1 MFASKIAEKRKVEI
15 MDATDLVLL
24 DQIQKNARIP
34 VQGLADV
41 TGISTAS
48 VQRRMRTLREAGVIK
63 REVAILD
70 PKAIGLGITAIVSV
84 ELERDR
90 LDQIEAFKRK
100 AREDQQVTHFYCI
113 AGDADFVLVVMAKDI
128 AGYEAFTH
136 RFFFAD
142 KNVRK
147 FRTSIVVSTEKATSE
162 LPI

>member
-1 MFASKIAEKRKVEI
+1 MDTTDRK
-15 MDATDLVLL
+15 LL
-24 DQIQKNARIP
+24 DILQKNVKTS
-34 VQGLADV
+34 VQSLADA

-48 VQRRMRTLREAGVIK
+48 VQRRLRMLRESDVIK

-70 PKAIGLGITAIVSV
+70 PKPLGLGITAIVSV

-90 LDQIEAFKRK
+90 LDQIDAFKRK
-100 AREDQQVTHFYCI
+100 AREDKQVTHFYCI
-113 AGDADFVLVVMAKDI
+113 AGDADFILVVMAKDI
-128 AGYEAFTH
+128 ADYEAFTH

-162 LPI
+162 LPIS

>member
-1 MFASKIAEKRKVEI
+1 
-15 MDATDLVLL
+15 MDAADRKLL
-24 DQIQKNARIP
+24 DLFQKNAKTS
-34 VQGLADV
+34 VQSLADA

-48 VQRRMRTLREAGVIK
+48 VQRRMRALREAGVIK

-70 PKAIGLGITAIVSV
+70 PKSLGLGITAIVSV

-90 LDQIEAFKRK
+90 LDQIDAFKRK
-100 AREDQQVTHFYCI
+100 AREDRQVTHFYCI
-113 AGDADFVLVVMAKDI
+113 AGEADFILVVMAKDI

-147 FRTSIVVSTEKATSE
+147 FRTSIVVATEKATSE
-162 LPI
+162 LPIS

>member
-1 MFASKIAEKRKVEI
+1 
-15 MDATDLVLL
+15 MDATDRKLL
-24 DQIQKNARIP
+24 NQLQKNAKTP
-34 VQGLADV
+34 VQALADA
-41 TGISTAS
+41 TGVSTAS

-70 PKAIGLGITAIVSV
+70 PKPLGLGITAIVAV

-90 LDQIEAFKRK
+90 LDQIDAFKRK
-100 AREDQQVTHFYCI
+100 AREDRQVTHFYCI
-113 AGDADFVLVVMAKDI
+113 AGESDFILVVMANDI
-128 AGYEAFTH
+128 AAYEAFTH

>member
-1 MFASKIAEKRKVEI
+1 MMAIT
-15 MDATDLVLL
+15 DATDRTLL
-24 DQIQKNARIP
+24 DHLQRNAKTP
-34 VQGLADV
+34 VQTLADA

-48 VQRRMRTLREAGVIK
+48 VQRRLRALRDAGVIK

-70 PKAIGLGITAIVSV
+70 PKPMGLGITAIVSV

-90 LDQIEAFKRK
+90 LDQIDAFKRK
-100 AREDQQVTHFYCI
+100 AREDRQVTHFYCI
-113 AGDADFVLVVMAKDI
+113 AGEADFILVVMAKDI

-147 FRTSIVVSTEKATSE
+147 FRTSIVISTEKATSE
-162 LPI
+162 LPL

>member
-1 MFASKIAEKRKVEI
+1 MDTTDRK
-15 MDATDLVLL
+15 LL
-24 DQIQKNARIP
+24 DLLQKNTKTS
-34 VQGLADV
+34 VQTLANA

-70 PKAIGLGITAIVSV
+70 PKSLGLGITAIVSV

-90 LDQIEAFKRK
+90 LDQIDAFKRK
-100 AREDQQVTHFYCI
+100 AREDRQVTHFYCI
-113 AGDADFVLVVMAKDI
+113 AGEADFILVVMAKDI

-162 LPI
+162 LPIS

>member
-1 MFASKIAEKRKVEI
+1 
-15 MDATDLVLL
+15 MDATDRKML
-24 DQIQKNARIP
+24 DQVQRNARTSI
-34 VQGLADV
+34 QSLADI

-48 VQRRMRTLREAGVIK
+48 VQRRMRLLREAGVIQ

-70 PKAIGLGITAIVSV
+70 PKPLGLGITAIVAV

-90 LDQIEAFKRK
+90 LDQIDAFKRK
-100 AREDQQVTHFYCI
+100 AREDRQVTHFYCI
-113 AGDADFVLVVMAKDI
+113 AGDADFILVVMAQDI
-128 AGYEAFTH
+128 GGYEAFTH

-147 FRTSIVVSTEKATSE
+147 FRTSIVVSTEKTTSE

>member
-1 MFASKIAEKRKVEI
+1 MI
-15 MDATDLVLL
+15 MDATDRKLL
-24 DQIQKNARIP
+24 DILQRNSKISI
-34 VQGLADV
+34 QGLADA

-48 VQRRMRTLREAGVIK
+48 VQRRIRTLREAGVIK

-70 PKAIGLGITAIVSV
+70 PKAIGIGITAIVSV

-90 LDQIEAFKRK
+90 LDQIDAFKRK
-100 AREDQQVTHFYCI
+100 ARDDRQVTHFYCI
-113 AGDADFVLVVMAKDI
+113 AGDADFILVVMAKDI